1 MIMSDVDAQPNGESV
16 EQTIAVV
23 SHVLNDPE
31 FATEVR
37 KQNDW
42 KEDLSDADTAVLFLA
57 SRFQWAVGLL
67 SVQTA
72 TLKRELDGLATQFA
86 DLEARGSG

>member
-1 MIMSDVDAQPNGESV
+1 MSDVDAQPNGESV

-23 SHVLNDPE
+23 RHVLNDPE

-42 KEDLSDADTAVLFLA
+42 VDGLTDEKTAVLFLA
-57 SRFQWAVGLL
+57 SRYQWSVSLL
-67 SVQTA
+67 SLQTA
-72 TLKRELDGLATQFA
+72 TLKRELEGLATQLA
-86 DLEARGSG
+86 DLEGRVSG